1 MGGSALHCTA
11 AAASGGA
18 DAAIR
23 SDPIRCDRPMQ
34 TPLQPTPLQPA
45 PLHCACGRM
54 QATRCHSRRSNAP
67 ALPLPPRS
75 LGCSGGISSGKSS
88 VSSYLQSPRHGV
100 ALLDFDLIAREVV
113 TPGHPSGALQSIRR
127 RFGDGVLQA
136 DGSLDRAKLGAII
149 FGDAQARAKLNKA
162 MQWPIWRT
170 FLLHAGR
177 LFFCEGRR
185 EVVLDVPLLFESKIS
200 AICSENI
207 VVYTSPDVQK
217 ERLMKRGTHTDRQTA
232 GRHAAIAAWA
242 TAHFGQS
249 SHCSGLDRLLVLVHP
264 SSALASQA
272 LPVGARSFLSL

>member
-1 MGGSALHCTA
+1 MSCTALRCTA
-11 AAASGGA
+11 AAASVGG

-23 SDPIRCDRPMQ
+23 SDSIRSDS
-34 TPLQPTPLQPA
+34 TGSAGALQPA
-45 PLHCACGRM
+45 SAAHSHSTAHASHCRPLAAIHDDRMHPHCPCL
-54 QATRCHSRRSNAP
+54 P
-67 ALPLPPRS
+67 ALFV
-75 LGCSGGISSGKSS
+75 CSGGISSGKSS

-177 LFFCEGRR
+177 LFFCERRR

-200 AICSENI
+200 AICSENV

-217 ERLMKRGTHTDRQTA
+217 ERLMKRGTHRQTRRSTDRGQT
-232 GRHAAIAAWA
+232 RCN
-242 TAHFGQS
+242 
-249 SHCSGLDRLLVLVHP
+249 HCGWGH
-264 SSALASQA
+264 SALT
-272 LPVGARSFLSL
+272 G

>member
-1 MGGSALHCTA
+1 
-11 AAASGGA
+11 
-18 DAAIR
+18 
-23 SDPIRCDRPMQ
+23 
-34 TPLQPTPLQPA
+34 
-45 PLHCACGRM
+45 M
-54 QATRCHSRRSNAP
+54 QATASH
-67 ALPLPPRS
+67 ALPLTTIVCTGTVPAS
-75 LGCSGGISSGKSS
+75 HLFVWSGGISSGKSS
-88 VSSYLQSPRHGV
+88 VSAYLQSPRHGV

-149 FGDAQARAKLNKA
+149 FGDAQARAQLNKA

-200 AICSENI
+200 AICSENV

-217 ERLMKRGTHTDRQTA
+217 ERLMKRGTHRRTDGQATEIHGAAVAVGTAVRWLANHRTAVASIVSSCWSIRHPRWHRKRCPSPLAHSCCSDCMLSCSLRALPALSLCVQTA
-232 GRHAAIAAWA
+232 
-242 TAHFGQS
+242 
-249 SHCSGLDRLLVLVHP
+249 
-264 SSALASQA
+264 
-272 LPVGARSFLSL
+272 